1 MTVDPLSI
9 EAVNALD
16 AAGFLATFGHV
27 YEDSPALAATAFEQR
42 PFADRDA
49 LVGAFDAAAGTLDD
63 DDVLTLLRAH
73 PQLAVA
79 GPLTASSTE
88 EQRGAGLTGD
98 DPVLDEIRVR
108 NARYLDRFGFPFII
122 AVRGLGPADVMAA
135 LAERLEHDEA
145 EERATALTQVRR
157 IAALR
162 IDQVLA

>member
-1 MTVDPLSI
+1 MTVD
-9 EAVNALD
+9 EVNGLD
-16 AAGFLATFGHV
+16 AARFLDAFGHV
-27 YEDSPALAATAFEQR
+27 YEDSPELAAVAFAAR

-63 DDVLTLLRAH
+63 GAVLALLRAH
-73 PQLAVA
+73 PQLAMA
-79 GPLTASSTE
+79 GRLTASSTE

-98 DPVLDEIRVR
+98 DPVLDEIRAG

-135 LAERLEHDEA
+135 LAERLGHDA
-145 EERATALTQVRR
+145 DEERATALAQVRR

-162 IDQVLA
+162 IEQVVE